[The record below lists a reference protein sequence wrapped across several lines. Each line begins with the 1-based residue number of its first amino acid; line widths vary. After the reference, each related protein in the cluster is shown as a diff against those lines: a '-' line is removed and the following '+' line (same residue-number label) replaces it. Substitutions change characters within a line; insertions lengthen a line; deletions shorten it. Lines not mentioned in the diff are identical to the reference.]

1 MKISPKVWI
10 PTATAVLAGL
20 ALWAITDDKTALV
33 VSLTGIAGGGIGA
46 VAPPAPRVKQFE
58 VAGLARKNRRRP

>member
-20 ALWAITDDKTALV
+20 ALWAITGDKTALV

-46 VAPPAPRVKQFE
+46 VAPPAPGVKQRE
-58 VAGLARKNRRRP
+58 VAHLARRHR